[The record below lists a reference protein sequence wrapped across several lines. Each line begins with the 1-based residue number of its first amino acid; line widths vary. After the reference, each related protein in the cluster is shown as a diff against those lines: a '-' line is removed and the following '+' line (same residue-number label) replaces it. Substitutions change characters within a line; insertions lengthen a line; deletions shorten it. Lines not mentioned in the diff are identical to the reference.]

1 MDGVFRGEGVG
12 AEVRC
17 FAWSVGRDFGAK
29 FKVLVVPPRKSFRA
43 ISRESAKTKKSGAHI
58 PEPRR
63 LTDEELAEIRR
74 RRPGVRAS
82 LACEGMYLTSGEEA
96 LFEQMDKERL
106 TPDERAARL
115 TAFSREKRRLKARA
129 SA

>member
-1 MDGVFRGEGVG
+1 M
-12 AEVRC
+12 
-17 FAWSVGRDFGAK
+17 
-29 FKVLVVPPRKSFRA
+29 
-43 ISRESAKTKKSGAHI
+43 

-82 LACEGMYLTSGEEA
+82 LACEGMYLTAEEEA

-106 TPDERAARL
+106 TPGRGAPRAL
-115 TAFSREKRRLKARA
+115 RR
-129 SA
+129 SAAKSGA